1 MDLVARLLLDSN
13 QFDRSIQNSKT
24 EVKGFQEQGEKVSGS
39 VRSFT
44 QSLGLNASKIVG
56 WGAVVGVATTVGKA
70 FYDGLNLTQSS
81 ADKMDASISGAR
93 ASLDTLKVSLASLDF
108 SNLLD
113 GLRESFRE
121 GKKLSEMLDELATKK
136 LFSDTE
142 YSRLDVEREK
152 QMLIAEDK
160 SKSVETRRA
169 AIAKAKEIEKKQI
182 ELSEQLAQQ
191 NISTGRQGIRTEF
204 SKHAKGKYTLSDSEI
219 DYLVSESNR
228 ADYSKIAVEVTKRE
242 KELAERLNSAE
253 SVLGKMQRSAKPDT
267 QGIKAQKIA
276 VEQARN
282 DLKAYQDT
290 KEYRR
295 GDKIRIFLQQ
305 QDNEQSETYKGAML
319 IQEGYRMQ
327 AAAIRQQSQTIKKEN
342 KIEKGAA
349 KEGGKKEEILPRGSI
364 AYAEKQIKELRE
376 RLTKA
381 TTAEARQTIGA
392 DIKAIEE
399 SVREMKLEIDY
410 PDAAESGRKAVASK
424 PVELKATIVNAL
436 QLRTAIE
443 TIIENKQIQIQLAL
457 NAGDLERFN
466 KLKRE
471 LEELQKRHSSINE
484 SYALNVQPLKTG
496 KGGGKEA
503 ESAVDKYREAIE
515 RARKENEDMIES
527 LGAVG
532 NTFGSLSQIIGG
544 NAGSWLQWGGN
555 VISAIGAAI
564 PAISALVTA
573 KKAEA
578 GANAEAAATGAASA
592 VAGIPFVGPVLA
604 VAAVAS
610 VLAALANT
618 PKFADGGIVGGM
630 SYHGDKLIARVN
642 SGEAILNEQQQ
653 KTALRLMEA
662 RNNIAVEPVIVG
674 GRITMDMNKL
684 VVALEKQGRKNKR
697 T

>member
-13 QFDRSIQNSKT
+13 QFDRSIQNST
-24 EVKGFQEQGEKVSGS
+24 TAVKAFQEQGEKAGGS

-56 WGAVVGVATTVGKA
+56 WGSVVGVATTAGKA
-70 FYDGLNLTQSS
+70 FYDGLKLTQSS
-81 ADKMDASISGAR
+81 ADKMAASISGAR
-93 ASLDTLKVSLASLDF
+93 ASMDTLKVSLASLDF
-108 SNLLD
+108 SNILD

-160 SKSVETRRA
+160 SKNVETRRA

-182 ELSEQLAQQ
+182 ELSEQLARQ

-228 ADYSKIAVEVTKRE
+228 ADYSKIAEEVTKRE

-276 VEQARN
+276 VEQAHN
-282 DLKAYQDT
+282 DLKAYQGT

-342 KIEKGAA
+342 KIEKEAA

-364 AYAEKQIKELRE
+364 ADAEKQIKELRE

-381 TTAEARQTIGA
+381 TTAEARQTIDAG
-392 DIKAIEE
+392 IKAIEE

-410 PDAAESGRKAVASK
+410 PDAVERARKAVASK

-436 QLRTAIE
+436 QLRAAID
-443 TIIENKQIQIQLAL
+443 TLIENKQIQIQLAL
-457 NAGDLERFN
+457 NAGDLEKFK
-466 KLKRE
+466 KLKGE
-471 LEELQKRHSSINE
+471 LEELQKRHSSVGDG
-484 SYALNVQPLKTG
+484 YALNVKPSRSL

-503 ESAVDKYREAIE
+503 ESAVDRYRKAIE
-515 RARKENEDMIES
+515 QARKENEDMIES

-592 VAGIPFVGPVLA
+592 VAGIPFVGPILA

-610 VLAALANT
+610 VLAALANI
-618 PKFADGGIVGGM
+618 PKFANGGIVGGM

-653 KTALRLMEA
+653 KTALRLMAA
-662 RNNIAVEPVIVG
+662 RNNIAVEPIIVG

-684 VVALEKQGRKNKR
+684 VVALEKQGRRNKR

>member
-24 EVKGFQEQGEKVSGS
+24 EVKGFQEQGEKASGS

-204 SKHAKGKYTLSDSEI
+204 SKQAKGKYTLSDSEI

-228 ADYSKIAVEVTKRE
+228 ADYSKIAEEVTKRE

-282 DLKAYQDT
+282 DLKAYQGT
-290 KEYRR
+290 KEYRH

-342 KIEKGAA
+342 KIEKEAA
-349 KEGGKKEEILPRGSI
+349 KEGGRKEEILPRGSI
-364 AYAEKQIKELRE
+364 ADAEKRIKELRE

-381 TTAEARQTIGA
+381 TTAEARQTIDA

-410 PDAAESGRKAVASK
+410 PDAAESARKAVASK

-436 QLRTAIE
+436 QLRAAIE
-443 TIIENKQIQIQLAL
+443 TLIENKQIQIQLAL

-592 VAGIPFVGPVLA
+592 VAGIPFVGPILA

-610 VLAALANT
+610 VLAALANI
-618 PKFADGGIVGGM
+618 PKFANGGIVGGM

-662 RNNIAVEPVIVG
+662 RNNIAIEPVIVG

-684 VVALEKQGRKNKR
+684 VVALEKQGRRNKR

>member
-24 EVKGFQEQGEKVSGS
+24 EVKGFQEQGEKASGS

-56 WGAVVGVATTVGKA
+56 WGAVVGVATTGGKA

-81 ADKMDASISGAR
+81 ADKMAASISGAR
-93 ASLDTLKVSLASLDF
+93 ASMDTLKVSLASLDF

-160 SKSVETRRA
+160 SKSVEARRA

-228 ADYSKIAVEVTKRE
+228 ADYSKIAEEVTKRE

-282 DLKAYQDT
+282 DLKAYQGT

-342 KIEKGAA
+342 KIEKEAA

-364 AYAEKQIKELRE
+364 ADAEKHIKELRE

-381 TTAEARQTIGA
+381 TTAEARQTIDA
-392 DIKAIEE
+392 DIKSIEE

-410 PDAAESGRKAVASK
+410 PDAVERARKAVASK

-443 TIIENKQIQIQLAL
+443 TLIENKQIQIQLAL
-457 NAGDLERFN
+457 NAGDLEKFK
-466 KLKRE
+466 KLKGE
-471 LEELQKRHSSINE
+471 LEELQKRHSSVGDG
-484 SYALNVQPLKTG
+484 YALNVKPSRSL

-503 ESAVDKYREAIE
+503 ESAVDRYRKAIE
-515 RARKENEDMIES
+515 QARKENEDMIES

-592 VAGIPFVGPVLA
+592 VAGIPFVGPILA

-610 VLAALANT
+610 VLAALANI
-618 PKFADGGIVGGM
+618 PKFANGGIVGGM

-662 RNNIAVEPVIVG
+662 RNNIAVEPIIVG

-684 VVALEKQGRKNKR
+684 VVALEKQGRRNKR

>member
-1 MDLVARLLLDSN
+1 MDLVARLLLDSK

-24 EVKGFQEQGEKVSGS
+24 EVKGFQEQGEKAGGS

-56 WGAVVGVATTVGKA
+56 WGAVVGVATTGGKA

-81 ADKMDASISGAR
+81 ADKMAASISGAR

-121 GKKLSEMLDELATKK
+121 GKKLSSMLDELATKK

-160 SKSVETRRA
+160 SKSVEARRA

-204 SKHAKGKYTLSDSEI
+204 SKHAKGKYTLSDGEI

-228 ADYSKIAVEVTKRE
+228 ADYSKIAEEVTKRE

-282 DLKAYQDT
+282 DLKAYQGT
-290 KEYRR
+290 KEYQR

-342 KIEKGAA
+342 KIEKEAA

-364 AYAEKQIKELRE
+364 AAAEKQIKELRE

-381 TTAEARQTIGA
+381 TTAEARQTIDA

-410 PDAAESGRKAVASK
+410 PGAAERAREAVASK

-457 NAGDLERFN
+457 NAGDLEKFK
-466 KLKRE
+466 KLKSEIDELWRKSKE
-471 LEELQKRHSSINE
+471 LEGGYDLKVN
-484 SYALNVQPLKTG
+484 PLETEG
-496 KGGGKEA
+496 KNAKGAQTPVER
-503 ESAVDKYREAIE
+503 YRDLIDA
-515 RARKENEDMIES
+515 ARKENEDFIES

-564 PAISALVTA
+564 PAISAL
-573 KKAEA
+573 
-578 GANAEAAATGAASA
+578 ANANTTAAATGAAAS
-592 VAGIPFVGPVLA
+592 VSPIPIVGPALA

-610 VLAALANT
+610 VLAALANI

-662 RNNIAVEPVIVG
+662 RNNIAIEPVIVG

-684 VVALEKQGRKNKR
+684 VVALEKQGRRNKR